1 VKSSGWSIR
10 RKLWIWA
17 LLASAVALGLACGV
31 PAWENRRLEQRVA
44 QAIASLGRRDAPPI
58 DPALARILEGKP
70 KYVSEHRLFRGIEF
84 LRNGDPDAALR
95 TFAGIRPEG
104 RVRIPLMTSVGNALY
119 KTGRLADAERVF
131 RQVEFEDPDVVSAH
145 RWLVTIYHDLGA
157 MQSVLAQLEKV
168 VALEPEDC
176 NAYRLMG
183 LVYLEDF
190 LRPRDAIES
199 YRKALALNPPGDQAQ
214 AIRTELARAL
224 LQINDFSGALQV
236 LDAAEQTALV
246 VGLKADCQ
254 WNMAEMDEAIRL
266 LEHARSLDP
275 DERVVLYLTGR
286 LALEEGRAAE
296 AIEPFRLLLERDP
309 HDVQTRYQ
317 LAQAYRKLGDS
328 TAAAAELERMNE
340 SKALTEKL
348 GPMFEQ
354 AILRPNDAEIRDELA
369 VLCQKLGKRELA
381 RVWQRAAAQLRTGG
395 GTLGPIR

>member
-1 VKSSGWSIR
+1 MR
-10 RKLWIWA
+10 RTIWMWA
-17 LLASAVALGLACGV
+17 MLAGAGALGIAWGV
-31 PAWENRRLEQRVA
+31 PAWQNHRLEERVT
-44 QAIASLGRRDAPPI
+44 QAIADLGRHDSRPI
-58 DPALARILEGKP
+58 DAALVRILEEKP
-70 KYVSEHRLFRGIEF
+70 KFVSEHRLLRGIEF
-84 LRNGDPDAALR
+84 LRDGDSDAALR
-95 TFAGIRPEG
+95 TFAGVRPEG
-104 RVRIPLMTSVGNALY
+104 RVRIPLMISVGNALY

-131 RQVEFEDPDVVSAH
+131 RQVEFENPDVASAH

-168 VALEPEDC
+168 VALEPEDYT
-176 NAYRLMG
+176 AYRLKG

-190 LRPRDAIES
+190 LKPRDAIDS
-199 YRKALALNPPGDQAQ
+199 YRKALARNPPGDQAQ

-224 LQINDFSGALQV
+224 IHINDYSGALEV
-236 LDAAEQTALV
+236 LDAAGQTAFVL
-246 VGLKADCQ
+246 GLKAECE
-254 WNMAEMDEAIRL
+254 WNMSEMDEAVRL

-286 LALEEGRAAE
+286 FALEEGRAAE
-296 AIEPFRLLLERDP
+296 AIESFRLLLERDP

-328 TAAAAELERMNE
+328 AAVAAELERMNE
-340 SKALTEKL
+340 SKALSEKL

-369 VLCQKLGKRELA
+369 TLCQKLGKRELA
-381 RVWQRAAAQLRTGG
+381 RVWKRAAAQLRTGG